1 MLILLRHGQTTSN
14 VDRKLDTL
22 VPGAPLT
29 QLGEEQAVAMR
40 PSHFRLLPGRTRL
53 LF

>member
-22 VPGAPLT
+22 LPGAPLT
-29 QLGEEQAVAMR
+29 PSARSRLWLRAERFQLT
-40 PSHFRLLPGRTRL
+40 TR
-53 LF
+53 